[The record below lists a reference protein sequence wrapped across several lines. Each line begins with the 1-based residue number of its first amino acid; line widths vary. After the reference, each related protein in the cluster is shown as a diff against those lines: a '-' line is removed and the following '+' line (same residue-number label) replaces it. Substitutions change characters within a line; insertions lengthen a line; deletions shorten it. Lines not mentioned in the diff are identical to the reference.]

1 MEKLKKLVWIF
12 CVAVA
17 LLGCTQQY
25 DHKGKTPLVE
35 VAGKFLYEEDLRL
48 AMPLNQSK
56 EDSVLFA
63 EHYIKTWIEDVLLFD
78 KAEGNI
84 PDNDK
89 INTLV
94 ENYRKALIMHV
105 YQEELVG
112 QKLANEIPDN
122 EVEAYYEQNK
132 SLFVLDKPIVKGL
145 LIKVPLHSQGL
156 ADVRRWYKRNTQD
169 AIEKL
174 EKYSLRNAV
183 TYDYFYDQ
191 WKPVEDLASLVPVKE
206 LKTDGKYLDRNR
218 NLELKDTAYH
228 YFLHVEDFQG
238 EGQVKPLDFAK
249 AEIKE
254 VLINLKRVDFIE
266 QVKDELYRRASDR
279 NKIIYYYL
287 DSDE

>member
-1 MEKLKKLVWIF
+1 MEKLKSFGWIF
-12 CVAVA
+12 CMAAV
-17 LLGCTQQY
+17 LWGCTQQH

-63 EHYIKTWIEDVLLFD
+63 EHYIKTWVEDVLLFD

-89 INTLV
+89 INALV

-112 QKLANEIPDN
+112 QKLANEIPDS

-191 WKPVEDLASLVPVKE
+191 WKPVEDLASLVSVKE

-228 YFLHVEDFQG
+228 YFLHVEEFQG

-279 NKIIYYYL
+279 NRIIYYYL

>member
-1 MEKLKKLVWIF
+1 MEKLKSFGWIF
-12 CVAVA
+12 CMAAV
-17 LLGCTQQY
+17 LWGCTQQH

-63 EHYIKTWIEDVLLFD
+63 EHYIKTWVEDVLLFD

-89 INTLV
+89 INALV

-112 QKLANEIPDN
+112 QKLANEIPDS

-228 YFLHVEDFQG
+228 YFLHVEEFQG

-279 NKIIYYYL
+279 NRIIYYYL

>member
-1 MEKLKKLVWIF
+1 MA
-12 CVAVA
+12 AV
-17 LLGCTQQY
+17 LWGCTQQH

-63 EHYIKTWIEDVLLFD
+63 EHYIKTWVEDVLLFD

-89 INTLV
+89 INALV

-112 QKLANEIPDN
+112 QKLANEIPDS

-156 ADVRRWYKRNTQD
+156 ADVRCWYKRNTQD

-228 YFLHVEDFQG
+228 YFLHVEEFQG

-279 NKIIYYYL
+279 NRIIYYYL

>member
-1 MEKLKKLVWIF
+1 MKKLRKLGY
-12 CVAVA
+12 
-17 LLGCTQQY
+17 LLGMAIMLVGCTPQH

-35 VAGKFLYEEDLRL
+35 VAGKFLYEEDLRQ

-56 EDSVLFA
+56 EDSTLFA
-63 EHYIKTWIEDVLLFD
+63 EQYIKTWVEDALIFD

-89 INTLV
+89 IAALV

-112 QKLANEIPDN
+112 QKLANKISDS

-132 SLFVLDKPIVKGL
+132 SLFVLNKPIVKGL
-145 LIKVPLHSQGL
+145 FIKVPLHSQGL
-156 ADVRRWYKRNTQD
+156 SDVRRWYKRNTQES
-169 AIEKL
+169 IEKL

-191 WKPVEDLASLVPVKE
+191 WKSVEDLALLVPIKE
-206 LKTDGKYLDRNR
+206 LKTDGKYLNRNR

-238 EGQVKPLDFAK
+238 EGQIKPLDFAK

-254 VLINLKRVDFIE
+254 VLINLKRVDFID
-266 QVKDELYRRASDR
+266 QVKDDLYRDASDK

-287 DSDE
+287 DSNE